1 MNEKNNNNNNQSK
14 SLNLNSYN
22 VRYIYIVY
30 ILYSKANNNIYFH
43 KSKDK
48 RNPEKVWSILI
59 LQTETGVLD
68 FFQSRVKTITSVER
82 KLLIGRQYSERYID
96 WFANFNE

>member
-1 MNEKNNNNNNQSK
+1 MNEKKNNNNNQSK

-48 RNPEKVWSILI
+48 RNPEKRSDLFLFSNACENNHKHGKKTFDWS
-59 LQTETGVLD
+59 
-68 FFQSRVKTITSVER
+68 TIFRTV
-82 KLLIGRQYSERYID
+82 
-96 WFANFNE
+96 F

>member
-1 MNEKNNNNNNQSK
+1 MKKKSNQKNQNQSK

-48 RNPEKVWSILI
+48 RNPEKRSDLFLFYKLKLVYSTSLN
-59 LQTETGVLD
+59 
-68 FFQSRVKTITSVER
+68 RV
-82 KLLIGRQYSERYID
+82 
-96 WFANFNE
+96 